1 MAKEI
6 PLLRELAG
14 LPELEAFPS
23 DQHREAALRAIGA
36 RHENPYDWQYWLWA
50 GILTVAAVT
59 AGWLVAWGLHAFKVP
74 GIISVAI
81 GIVTGFAVYTFLYR
95 AVHRWAARPALREE
109 LAARWRCRCS
119 KVDGFVHRDRS
130 GHGFHGHRDRNV
142 EAYLP
147 ARRAARLDP
156 LVAI

>member
-1 MAKEI
+1 MSNEI

-50 GILTVAAVT
+50 GILIVVAVAA
-59 AGWLVAWGLHAFKVP
+59 GWFVAWGLRAFSVP
-74 GIISVAI
+74 GLIAVALAV
-81 GIVTGFAVYTFLYR
+81 VTGFAIHTLLYR

-109 LAARWRCRCS
+109 LS
-119 KVDGFVHRDRS
+119 KLGIPWPPPR
-130 GHGFHGHRDRNV
+130 
-142 EAYLP
+142 
-147 ARRAARLDP
+147 
-156 LVAI
+156 